1 MCGDLFMPYT
11 YEYPRFALATDAA
24 VFARITGSLKILLIQ
39 RKNEPFKDQWCLP
52 GGFVDIDETCDAAV
66 HRELEEE
73 TGVRGVELKR
83 IDVFD
88 AVHRDPRE
96 RVLSVAYVG
105 VVPKVV
111 EARGQDDAADAQWFD
126 ITALPKL
133 GFDHSEIIQ
142 RALAMVSK

>member
-1 MCGDLFMPYT
+1 MPYT
-11 YEYPRFALATDAA
+11 YEYPRFALGTDAVVIA
-24 VFARITGSLKILLIQ
+24 KLGDGFKVLLIQ
-39 RKNEPFKDQWCLP
+39 RKNEPFKGMWSLP

-73 TGVRGVELKR
+73 TGVRGVELRR

-88 AVHRDPRE
+88 AVHRDPRD

-105 VVPKVV
+105 VVPKELEVK
-111 EARGQDDAADAQWFD
+111 GQDDAADARWFD
-126 ITALPKL
+126 VTALPKL

-142 RALAMVSK
+142 RALSMVSK